1 MFTGGLDGEDYIG
14 SSDAHARHS
23 RGGGREV
30 RNNGRRMVIF
40 LNQSRRLTIPPRP
53 RYRKTC
59 PNRARK
65 FNHSTDHPFSPPQR
79 RKFLLFLFVMF
90 FSIYREKIVSPLC
103 NEGNDRNY
111 KVTTILSILLSIL
124 LVRSKTIQSI
134 LSFSSEYPLKRV
146 ILANNNLISLQRTVR
161 SNF

>member
-30 RNNGRRMVIF
+30 RNNGRRTVIF

-53 RYRKTC
+53 RYRKTR
-59 PNRARK
+59 PMQRRSAPK
-65 FNHSTDHPFSPPQR
+65 EKTSPFSIR
-79 RKFLLFLFVMF
+79 HVLFYLSYM
-90 FSIYREKIVSPLC
+90 REKIVSPLC

-111 KVTTILSILLSIL
+111 KAITILSILLSIL

-146 ILANNNLISLQRTVR
+146 ILANNNLISLR
-161 SNF
+161 SGNRSI